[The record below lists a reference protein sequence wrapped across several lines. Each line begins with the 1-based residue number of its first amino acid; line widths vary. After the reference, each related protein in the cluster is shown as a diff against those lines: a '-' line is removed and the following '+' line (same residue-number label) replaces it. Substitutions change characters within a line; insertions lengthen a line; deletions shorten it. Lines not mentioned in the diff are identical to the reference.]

1 MKKTIY
7 SQSSQI
13 LTACLRDSRK
23 AAGLTIRQLAEK
35 MNVHHSIVGK
45 IETGER
51 RLDVI
56 EFIEYCNVLEI
67 DPKVIIE
74 HLKSSVTTTVK
85 LTH

>member
-7 SQSSQI
+7 SQSSQV

-23 AAGLTIRQLAEK
+23 SAGLTIRQLAEK
-35 MNVHHSIVGK
+35 MNVHHSIIGK

-56 EFIEYCNVLEI
+56 EFIEYCEI
-67 DPKVIIE
+67 LGIEPNTIIE
-74 HLKSSVTTTVK
+74 KLKKKSIQ
-85 LTH
+85 